1 MSAIIEVKH
10 LTKELMTKTSQG
22 VVATEILHDLN
33 LTFERGEFCA
43 ITGPS
48 GSGKST
54 LLYLLGGLDQPT
66 SGDIFFDNEHISE
79 YEEDDLVELRNEKVG
94 FIYQFHF
101 LLPEFSAL
109 ENVMMPLLARE
120 TMKRNDAEDW
130 ALELL
135 AQVGLE
141 DKAES
146 KPSELSGGQQQR
158 IAIARAL
165 ANKPLVI
172 FGDEP
177 TGNLDTKN
185 SDSVYELFRKIN
197 KELGQTIILVT
208 HDTHF
213 AQKADRI
220 INIVDGRVESDRQL
234 EKAQISD
241 KS

>member
-79 YEEDDLVELRNEKVG
+79 YKEDDLVELRNEKVG

-220 INIVDGRVESDRQL
+220 INIVDGRVESDRHL

>member
-220 INIVDGRVESDRQL
+220 INIVDGRVESDRHL

>member
-10 LTKELMTKTSQG
+10 LNKELMTKTAQG

-54 LLYLLGGLDQPT
+54 LLYLLGGLDKPT
-66 SGDIFFDNEHISE
+66 TGDIFFDNEHISD
-79 YEEDDLVELRNEKVG
+79 YEEEDLVELRNEKVG

-109 ENVMMPLLARE
+109 ENVMMPLLARG

-130 ALELL
+130 AYELL
-135 AQVGLE
+135 TQVGLE

-185 SDSVYELFRKIN
+185 SDTVYDLFRKIN

-208 HDTHF
+208 HDIHF
-213 AQKADRI
+213 AQRADRI
-220 INIVDGRVESDRQL
+220 INIVDGRIESDVHL
-234 EKAQISD
+234 EKGQISD